1 MPLVDKVARE
11 FADQGVELVA
21 INLQEAPDRVRT
33 ALARLKL
40 ETTVALDHDGR
51 VAERYGASSI
61 PQTVIID
68 REGKVARLFVGGG
81 ARFDEQ
87 LRQALK
93 SVLAPN
99 AEKAE

>member
-1 MPLVDKVARE
+1 MPQVDKVARE
-11 FADQGVELVA
+11 FADRDVMLVA
-21 INLQEAPDRVRT
+21 VNLEETPERIQA

-40 ETTVALDHDGR
+40 DTTVALDRDGR
-51 VAERYGASSI
+51 VAEKYGATAI

-87 LRQALK
+87 LRTALQN
-93 SVLAPN
+93 VLEPR
-99 AEKAE
+99 AETN